1 MGEPCSHEGS
11 EMNDRNLK
19 PSVKDCID
27 NLIEICDFAEL
38 YRTYAWKRDR
48 WQSGFPDICRLE
60 REIGDAART
69 GTLSEE
75 HLKAIAR
82 WGGLPGIERIQA
94 PAPIRIALFEDGD
107 VARWVRENP
116 ENAIRVLGDQI
127 RGFGPTYTSKLLRFA
142 APELFGA
149 IDTRIV
155 RVFGAGDT
163 AHLHLLD
170 LTATPVDGRWAIL
183 SGQQGW
189 PEEYGTWTAI
199 LTYAAAQLNALDQPC
214 PHPEALINA
223 GLRERGIWLNADVEM
238 AFFNY
243 ASGKIQN
250 IRRE

>member
-1 MGEPCSHEGS
+1 
-11 EMNDRNLK
+11 MNDWNLK
-19 PSVKDCID
+19 PSVKDRID
-27 NLIEICDFAEL
+27 DLIETCDFAER

-48 WQSGFPDICRLE
+48 WQNGFPDICRLE
-60 REIGDAART
+60 RDIGDAARA
-69 GTLSEE
+69 GTLSRE

-82 WGGLPGIERIQA
+82 WGGLPGIERIRA
-94 PAPIRIALFEDGD
+94 PAPIRIALFEDGN
-107 VARWVRENP
+107 VARWARENP
-116 ENAIRVLGDQI
+116 ENAIRVLGGQI

-142 APELFGA
+142 VPELFGA

-155 RVFGAGDT
+155 RIFGAGDT
-163 AHLHLLD
+163 SHLHLLD

-199 LTYAAAQLNALDQPC
+199 LTYTAAWLNAAGQSC

-223 GLRERGIWLNADVEM
+223 GHRERGIWLNADVEM

-243 ASGKIQN
+243 ASEKIQN
-250 IRRE
+250 IRRD

>member
-1 MGEPCSHEGS
+1 
-11 EMNDRNLK
+11 MNDHTLK
-19 PSVKDCID
+19 TSVKD
-27 NLIEICDFAEL
+27 LIETCDVPEL
-38 YRTYAWKRDR
+38 YRTYAWKRDTWR
-48 WQSGFPDICRLE
+48 NGFPDICRLE
-60 REIGDAART
+60 REIGGAARA

-82 WGGLPGIERIQA
+82 WGGLPSIGRVRA
-94 PAPIRIALFEDGD
+94 PAPIQIALFEDGN
-107 VARWVRENP
+107 VARWARENP
-116 ENAIRVLGDQI
+116 ENAIRVLDDQI
-127 RGFGPTYTSKLLRFA
+127 RGFGPTYISKLLRFA

-155 RVFGAGDT
+155 RVFGAGD
-163 AHLHLLD
+163 AEHLHLLD

-199 LTYAAAQLNALDQPC
+199 LSYAAAQLNAAGQQC
-214 PHPEALINA
+214 PHPDKIVNA

-238 AFFNY
+238 AFFKY

-250 IRRE
+250 IRRD

>member
-1 MGEPCSHEGS
+1 
-11 EMNDRNLK
+11 MNDRNLK
-19 PSVKDCID
+19 TSVKDCID
-27 NLIEICDFAEL
+27 NLIETSSFPEL
-38 YRTYAWKRDR
+38 YRTYAWKRDV
-48 WQSGFPDICRLE
+48 WQNGFPDICRLE
-60 REIGDAART
+60 REIGGAARA
-69 GTLSEE
+69 GTLSGE

-82 WGGLPGIERIQA
+82 WGGLPNIERIRA
-94 PAPIRIALFEDGD
+94 PAPIRIALFEDGM

-116 ENAIRVLGDQI
+116 ENAIRVLAGQI

-149 IDTRIV
+149 
-155 RVFGAGDT
+155 
-163 AHLHLLD
+163 HLRLLD

-183 SGQQGW
+183 SGQPGW

-199 LTYAAAQLNALDQPC
+199 LTYAAAELNAAGQLC

-243 ASGKIQN
+243 ASGRIQN
-250 IRRE
+250 MRRD